1 MIARQ
6 RRRPQGDPTIALI
19 NIVFLM
25 LIFFIVA
32 GTLAKAPE
40 KGIEFVTSD
49 RFECCAPPE
58 AVAISETGVLAFEG
72 KRYASSREYLA
83 AVGPSQKALRLL
95 PDRRLPARKL
105 LRILGEL
112 RAGGAGKILLLSQD
126 VGS

>member
-49 RFECCAPPE
+49 TFECCAPPD
-58 AVAISETGVLAFEG
+58 AVAISATGELMFGGEH
-72 KRYASSREYLA
+72 YASTRQYLA
-83 AVGPSQKALRLL
+83 AATPIGKTLQIL
-95 PDRRLPARKL
+95 PDRRLPAREL
-105 LRILGEL
+105 LRILTEL
-112 RAGGAGKILLLSQD
+112 RAGGAQKILLLSQD
-126 VGS
+126 NRS